1 MNSPPI
7 LNTSSTV
14 LTVSQL
20 NNNAKTTLEKFIP
33 LLWVSGEISNFKC
46 YQSGHWYFTLK
57 DSHSQVRC
65 VIFRHKNQ
73 YLDWQPKDGL
83 QVEVNARVTIYE
95 PRGDFQL
102 NVETIRHAGLG
113 QLFEAFERLK
123 VKLEKAGLFS
133 QTLKKPLPTF
143 PKQIGIITSV
153 ATAALQDVLSTLQ
166 QRMPTIPVIIYP
178 APVQGQ
184 GSAEK
189 IAEAIRTGAQHA
201 ECDVF
206 ILCRGG
212 GSIEDLWV
220 FNEEIV
226 AQAIAACPIP
236 IISGVGHET
245 DYTIADFVAD
255 KRAPTP
261 TGAAQLACMEAST
274 LRHHCATLAQ
284 HLQRTIHRNIEL
296 HMQKTDLLSHRLLH
310 PGERIQNQQAQLK
323 SLQEKLISFHTR
335 QTDHLKWHMYSL
347 KQRFETT
354 SPNTASR
361 IEQQFEWMQRL
372 QRAMTHYMMQ
382 SEKNMQHRQ
391 TQLSHLNPQSVL
403 ERGYSISYTE
413 QGDIVKHSSQ
423 LNKGDN
429 IKVKFAQGR
438 CEARVTQ
445 KQ

>member
-1 MNSPPI
+1 MNSTAI
-7 LNTSSTV
+7 LNTFSTV

-20 NNNAKTTLEKFIP
+20 NNNAKAALEKSIP

-57 DSHSQVRC
+57 DTHSQVRC

-102 NVETIRHAGLG
+102 NVETIRRAGLG

-123 VKLEKAGLFS
+123 AKLKKAGLFS
-133 QTLKKPLPTF
+133 PTLKKPLPSF

-184 GSAEK
+184 GAAEK
-189 IAEAIRTGAQHA
+189 IAESIHIAAKHA
-201 ECDVF
+201 ECDVL

-212 GSIEDLWV
+212 GSIEDLWA

-226 AQAIAACPIP
+226 AHAITACPIP

-261 TGAAQLACMEAST
+261 TGAAQLACVEASA

-284 HLQRTIHRNIEL
+284 HLQRTIHRNIEH

-310 PGERIQNQQAQLK
+310 PGERIQNQQTQLK
-323 SLQEKLISFHTR
+323 RLQEKLISYHTR
-335 QTDHLKWHMYSL
+335 QIDHLKWHIRSL
-347 KQRFETT
+347 KQCFETT
-354 SPNTASR
+354 SPNTASK
-361 IEQQFEWMQRL
+361 IEQQCEWMQRL
-372 QRAMTHYMMQ
+372 QRAMTQYMMQ
-382 SEKNMQHRQ
+382 NKTNMQHRQ

-413 QGDIVKHSSQ
+413 QGDIVKNSSQ
-423 LNKGDN
+423 LNKDDS
-429 IKVKFAQGR
+429 IKVKFAQGQ
-438 CEARVTQ
+438 CEAKITQ